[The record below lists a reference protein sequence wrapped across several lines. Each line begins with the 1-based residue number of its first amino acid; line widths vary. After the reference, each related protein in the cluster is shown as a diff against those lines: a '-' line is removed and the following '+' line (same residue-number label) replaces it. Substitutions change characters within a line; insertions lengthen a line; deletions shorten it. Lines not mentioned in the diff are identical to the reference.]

1 MLEIFNFC
9 VIIISNYDFTAALNN
24 FFRFSLKNKLKF
36 YLLRLS
42 KRHYIM
48 KFNKNTIFLPAP
60 ASDINASG
68 HRSQPPRSAPHSDR
82 FHPQRY
88 PHIFHTEPSVPDKDL
103 LTSVPGGVRH
113 RGF

>member
-42 KRHYIM
+42 KRHYII
-48 KFNKNTIFLPAP
+48 KFNKNTITVTNCLL
-60 ASDINASG
+60 IY
-68 HRSQPPRSAPHSDR
+68 
-82 FHPQRY
+82 FHL
-88 PHIFHTEPSVPDKDL
+88 ITEKEPV
-103 LTSVPGGVRH
+103 
-113 RGF
+113 